1 MLALRKTG
9 PGKGVAFEEIDPPLP
24 GVGEVLIEVATAGIC
39 GSDLHV
45 DDWTNS
51 YRFIGPALP
60 VTLGHEFSGTVVG
73 HGADTD
79 RAALPVGSHVVV
91 MPSVTCG
98 ACDACRSGNFD
109 ACAKRTGIGMTRDGA
124 FACFVAAPARNCLP
138 VPLDL
143 DPGIAALAEPL
154 TVAWQAVTRG
164 SVGPGTKV
172 LVLGPGTIGQAIA
185 VMARRAGAADVVLA
199 GRSDGPRLATARRLG
214 FERVFDIAEAGN
226 ERRLSNAAGEGFDVV
241 LEATGAAAAI
251 RLGLE
256 LMRPGST
263 LVATGIHDE
272 LTPFDVTR
280 IVRRQLDIRGSYRAP
295 LTAWSRIITTLS
307 ENPSAFAPMIT
318 RRMSLADGLEA
329 FALGHDRA
337 ESKILLIP

>member
-9 PGKGVAFEEIDPPLP
+9 PGKGVAFEEIDPPMP

-45 DDWTNS
+45 DDWTNG
-51 YRFIGPALP
+51 YRFIGSALP
-60 VTLGHEFSGTVVG
+60 VTLGHEFSGTVAG

-79 RAALPVGSHVVV
+79 QAALPVGSHVVV

-98 ACDACRSGNFD
+98 ACETCRSEDFD
-109 ACAKRTGIGMTRDGA
+109 ACTKRKGIGMTRDGA
-124 FACFVAAPARNCLP
+124 FARFVTAPARNCLP

-164 SVGPGTKV
+164 SVGPGLKV

-185 VMARRAGAADVVLA
+185 VMARRAGAADIVVA
-199 GRSDGPRLATARRLG
+199 GQSDGPRLATARRLG
-214 FERVFDIAEAGN
+214 FKRVFDLAEAGD
-226 ERRLSNAAGEGFDVV
+226 ERGLWDAAGTGFNLVI
-241 LEATGAAAAI
+241 EATGAAEAI
-251 RLGLE
+251 RLGLQ
-256 LMRPGST
+256 LLRPGST

-272 LTPFDVTR
+272 PTP
-280 IVRRQLDIRGSYRAP
+280 INMIGLVRGQLDIRGSYRAP
-295 LTAWSRIITTLS
+295 LAVWSKIITELS
-307 ENPSAFAPMIT
+307 ENPSTFAPMIT
-318 RRMSLADGLEA
+318 RRMPLADGLEA

-337 ESKILLIP
+337 ESKILLVP

>member
-9 PGKGVAFEEIDPPLP
+9 PRNGVAFEEIDPPLP
-24 GVGEVLIEVATAGIC
+24 GVDEVLIEVAAAGIC
-39 GSDLHV
+39 GTDLHV

-51 YRFIGPALP
+51 YRFIGPTLP

-109 ACAKRTGIGMTRDGA
+109 ACARRTGIGMTRDGA

-164 SVGPGTKV
+164 SVGPGMKV

-185 VMARRAGAADVVLA
+185 LMARKAGAADVVLA

-214 FERVFDIAEAGN
+214 FERVFDLAEAGD
-226 ERRLSNAAGEGFDVV
+226 ERLLRDAAGAGFDVV
-241 LEATGAAAAI
+241 LEATGAAEAFQ
-251 RLGLE
+251 LGLE
-256 LMRPGST
+256 LLRPNGV
-263 LVATGIHDE
+263 LVAIGIHDKP
-272 LTPFDVTR
+272 TPLDVTGL
-280 IVRRQLDIRGSYRAP
+280 VRRQFDIRGSYRAP
-295 LTAWSRIITTLS
+295 LAAWPLIITMLT
-307 ENPSAFAPMIT
+307 EDPSAFSPMIT
-318 RRMSLADGLEA
+318 RRMSLAEGLEA